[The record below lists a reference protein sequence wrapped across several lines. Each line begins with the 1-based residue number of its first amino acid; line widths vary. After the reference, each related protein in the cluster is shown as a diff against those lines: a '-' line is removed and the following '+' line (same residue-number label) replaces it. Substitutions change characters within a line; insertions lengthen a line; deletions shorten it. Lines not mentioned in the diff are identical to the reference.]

1 MNLFYE
7 SYPNTIEVD
16 GEIIPILT
24 DFRDYVRLLDMLRDS
39 ELDPGDKYYLLSQY
53 FLLPPSD
60 FRRALDALMD
70 FITLTELWPKRDEGM
85 PEEGRQREVYS
96 FQTDYPFIF
105 SAFLRDY
112 RINLQTIPYMHWWEF
127 KMLFDG
133 LSEDT
138 EIKKRIFYRS
148 LDAGRI
154 KDREERKRVE
164 AIQRAIKL
172 PDADLVTDYDIGDAL
187 W

>member
-7 SYPNTIEVD
+7 FYPNTIEVNGKD
-16 GEIIPILT
+16 IPILT

-39 ELDPGDKYYLLSQY
+39 ELNPSEKYYLLQQY
-53 FLLPPSD
+53 FLETPED
-60 FRRALDALMD
+60 FKEALEALMD
-70 FITLTELWPKRDEGM
+70 FITLAPLRSEQSAEQS
-85 PEEGRQREVYS
+85 EEKRQREVYS
-96 FQTDYPFIF
+96 FSVDYPFIF
-105 SAFLRDY
+105 SGFMRDY
-112 RINLQTIPYMHWWEF
+112 HINLQTIPYMHWWEF

-138 EIKKRIFYRS
+138 EIKRRIFYRG
-148 LDAGRI
+148 LDAGTI

-164 AIQRAIKL
+164 SIQRAVRL
-172 PDADLVTDYDIGDAL
+172 PDTLLVTDYDIGDAL

>member
-7 SYPNTIEVD
+7 TYPNTIEVD
-16 GEIIPILT
+16 GKDIHILT

-39 ELDPGDKYYLLSQY
+39 ELDPSEKYYLLQQY
-53 FLLPPSD
+53 FLEKPED
-60 FRRALDALMD
+60 FRKAIDALMD
-70 FITLTELWPKRDEGM
+70 FITLADLRQEKAAEQA
-85 PEEGRQREVYS
+85 EERKQREVYS
-96 FQTDYPFIF
+96 FRVDYPFIF
-105 SAFLRDY
+105 AAFLRDY

-138 EIKKRIFYRS
+138 EIKKRIYYRS
-148 LDAGRI
+148 LDAGAI
-154 KDREERKRVE
+154 KNQEERKRVE
-164 AIQRAIKL
+164 AIQRAIRL
-172 PDADLVTDYDIGDAL
+172 PDTLLVTDYDIGDAL